1 MPEAAVFSF
10 STDELSVEDRLP
22 VWVEVIGRQFMRLN
36 VELRDRCT
44 VAAAINVV
52 RLGRAEIGSTS
63 SPPGL
68 YCRTRA
74 LANDGNGDFT
84 FFYAERGR
92 MRIAPHETGGDFID
106 LEERGGGAIGF
117 HGASGRYDFEDRA
130 RIIGLRV
137 DGDTL
142 RRAAPGL
149 DERFCH
155 LRRSNDAVRLLIAY
169 IDRLR
174 TVGPPADPELGR
186 LVEAHLID
194 LIAFTARPNDDT
206 RDRAAARA
214 IPAARLAAMRDDV
227 AANLSRMTLSAREV
241 ARRHGVSERYV
252 QLLFE
257 QSGTSFSRFVTA
269 ARLER
274 AMAMLRDPG
283 CAHLRVG
290 DIAFAV
296 GFADLTTFNRN
307 FRHAY
312 GDTPRAIRRTAWA
325 GDEFR

>member
-1 MPEAAVFSF
+1 MQDSQSFRF
-10 STDELSVEDRLP
+10 STDDFPERDRLP
-22 VWVEVIGRQFMRLN
+22 IWVEVIGRQHMRL
-36 VELRDRCT
+36 EIEMRDPHQVWAT
-44 VAAAINVV
+44 IDAV
-52 RLGRAEIGSTS
+52 RLNRIEISCS
-63 SPPGL
+63 QSAAGL
-68 YCRTRA
+68 YHRTRS
-74 LANDGNGDFT
+74 LAHDGNGDFT
-84 FFYAERGR
+84 LLYARRDGL
-92 MRIAPHETGGDFID
+92 RIAPRESSDAL
-106 LEERGGGAIGF
+106 LELKEGCGGALLF
-117 HGASGRYDFEDRA
+117 HGAPGLFDVYDRT
-130 RIIGLRV
+130 RVNGLRI

-142 RRAAPGL
+142 RRALPGL
-149 DERFCH
+149 AERFCH
-155 LRRSNDAVRLLIAY
+155 NMPATPAVRLLTGY
-169 IDRLR
+169 VDRLR
-174 TVGPPADPELGR
+174 EDGAPSDPALVR

-194 LIAFTARPNDDT
+194 LVAYALGPNDDT
-206 RDRAAARA
+206 RARAAAGA

-227 AANLSRMTLSAREV
+227 VANLSRMSLSAREV

-307 FRHAY
+307 FRRAY
-312 GDTPRAIRRTAWA
+312 GDTPRAVRRTADTDA
-325 GDEFR
+325 E